1 MISVTIDRTELAL
14 TPLVIGTDPA
24 NSLYLDE
31 DGLTEPQFEW
41 RTSDAPESVYIP
53 GQLALAAVQ
62 DAGGLGLVVY
72 AQAATTATLAIAKAE
87 LKAALEQWR
96 PTITTDVDGI
106 ETEYEAVYPVTPHW
120 GTTDSGMVRAHLA
133 RTSVTVVVN
142 PPTGA

>member
-14 TPLVIGTDPA
+14 APLVIGTDPA
-24 NSLYLDE
+24 NSLFLAE

-62 DAGGLGLVVY
+62 DAGGLGLIVY
-72 AQAATTATLAIAKAE
+72 AQGASTAALAIAKAE
-87 LKAALEQWR
+87 LTAALGQWR
-96 PTITTDVDGI
+96 PAITPDIDGI
-106 ETEYEAVYPVTPHW
+106 VTEYAAVYPVTPHW
-120 GTTDSGMVRAHLA
+120 GAVDSGMVRAHLA